1 MSIRDLPIGK
11 KFPNE
16 FNAVIEIPRDSIN
29 KYEYDEEL
37 DAVKLDRTLH
47 SPLHY
52 PVDYGFI
59 PETRAEDG
67 DHADVMVLTSYPV
80 FPGCI
85 VSVRPIAVMY
95 MNDGGEVDNKIV
107 AVPADNPRYD
117 TLKNLKDIRQH
128 TRKEI
133 AHFFEEYKALEEKH
147 VVVAGWAGK
156 KEALKILKKTA
167 EAYQKEISEN

>member
-1 MSIRDLPIGK
+1 MSIKKLPIGK

-16 FNAVIEIPRDSIN
+16 FNAVIEIPKDSDN

-37 DAVKLDRTLH
+37 DVMKLDRTLH
-47 SPLHY
+47 SSLHY

-67 DHADVMVLTSYPV
+67 DHTDVIVLTSYPV
-80 FPGCI
+80 FPGCVI
-85 VSVRPIAVMY
+85 TVRPIGIMF
-95 MNDGGEVDNKIV
+95 MEDGGEIDNKIV
-107 AVPADNPRYD
+107 AVPAHNPRYD
-117 TLKNLKDIRQH
+117 AIKNLKDIRSH

-147 VVVAGWAGK
+147 VVITGWAHK
-156 KEALKILKKTA
+156 KEAIKILKKNN
-167 EAYQKEISEN
+167 EVYLKETLK